1 VQSPQIRACW
11 PEPTRAL
18 RPRPPSPRVTLN
30 ATGSRAVIQLGCR
43 SVRSPHAVV
52 DHRRPHHHGGLSTT
66 IGDIRQPTK
75 GRWALC
81 PGGDLRWDEN
91 MMSDSTLKP
100 AGGGHPR
107 IEPPASGPLP
117 IQHDA
122 TAAAPRHGQHG
133 QHDSPA
139 PRLSDRNTPH
149 RSVLLIRARRLRRG
163 RPSQAELD
171 RRQPADQP
179 GPECDLCDDIV
190 QQLFATGIAMRTT
203 QRRCRDHPEVA
214 ARIAEHMNDLQ
225 RIIDQLRSTTPVPR
239 ALPPQSHVS

>member
-1 VQSPQIRACW
+1 MQSPQIRACW

-30 ATGSRAVIQLGCR
+30 ATGSRAVIRLGCR
-43 SVRSPHAVV
+43 SVRSPHPVV
-52 DHRRPHHHGGLSTT
+52 DHRRSPPPRRIQYHDRGHSAA
-66 IGDIRQPTK
+66 DQ

-81 PGGDLRWDEN
+81 PGGDRWWDEN

-122 TAAAPRHGQHG
+122 TAAAPRQGQHG

-139 PRLSDRNTPH
+139 PRRSERNTPH
-149 RSVLLIRARRLRRG
+149 RSVILIRARRLSRG
-163 RPSQAELD
+163 RPSQAEPD